1 MRTPNNSAEMCEVL
15 LNFKGAYDSGRGEQS
30 DSPGQRGARSSQ
42 FNVFFFFHLMFRM
55 KEFGFRGRNQECR
68 YVHHNS

>member
-42 FNVFFFFHLMFRM
+42 FNVFFFSSDVSNEGIWFSRE
-55 KEFGFRGRNQECR
+55 KSR
-68 YVHHNS
+68 V